1 MVMMSICDL
10 LKKMIEYMCTQLP
23 TEMLWQKVHKM
34 QAHHIAKFCKL
45 IDIKREEK
53 FWVDGGAGPSIYETI
68 IYSLN

>member
-1 MVMMSICDL
+1 
-10 LKKMIEYMCTQLP
+10 MCTQLP